1 MMVIALLPK
10 IYLWWYYTLGIFEG
24 DTMKQAK
31 TGTVSGCL
39 VWIIAFFAI
48 STCLAPA
55 AMVVGGFTSFTDV
68 AIQQTG
74 QFICPENTIPDVR
87 SYATTTTDEFGNEQ
101 PSTAYVLQCKNANGE
116 VVKEDPVGYA
126 FLWIGMFVAAALVIS
141 GILAFVFAAPAGV
154 LIAKVLGRIR
164 KSA

>member
-1 MMVIALLPK
+1 
-10 IYLWWYYTLGIFEG
+10 
-24 DTMKQAK
+24 MKQAK

-101 PSTAYVLQCKNANGE
+101 PSTAYVLQCKDANGE

-126 FLWIGMFVAAALVIS
+126 FLWMGIIAGIGLVLS
-141 GILAFVFAAPAGV
+141 AVLAFLLAAPAGV
-154 LIAKVLGRIR
+154 LIARFLHRI
-164 KSA
+164 KKPA